1 MSMEIKIRVMHNIGC
16 ILRELLLQIK
26 RSITAKSGG
35 RRLRREAPFPLSSRL
50 VERGRKV
57 AGEGRVGPSHCC
69 RLSAAALGE
78 EGREGARGGGGG
90 AERRGER

>member
-16 ILRELLLQIK
+16 ILRE
-26 RSITAKSGG
+26 
-35 RRLRREAPFPLSSRL
+35 EAPLPLPSRL

-57 AGEGRVGPSHCC
+57 AGEGRVGPSHRC

-78 EGREGARGGGGG
+78 EGREGARGGGWG
-90 AERRGER
+90 RGEERGEVVQTGRLRRR